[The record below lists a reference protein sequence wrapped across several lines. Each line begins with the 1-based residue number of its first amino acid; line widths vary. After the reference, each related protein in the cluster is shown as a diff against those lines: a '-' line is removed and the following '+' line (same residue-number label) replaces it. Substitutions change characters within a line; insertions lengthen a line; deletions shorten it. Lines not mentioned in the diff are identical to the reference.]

1 VSGRAAGLGVM
12 ARAAAPVAR
21 KAAPGLAAALCTPE
35 RSAPGEMTHCLLLS
49 GGLDSTTLAAWIRE
63 HHPGETVK
71 AYTFLYGQ
79 KHAVELEAARTVAEA
94 FGMEHQVIELP
105 PIHGSALTDA
115 DAPLPEERDLA
126 TATGVAPSYVPA
138 RNLLFLAQM
147 ASLQDADGPAVLW
160 LGVHHDDH
168 TGYPDCRPEF
178 VEAADQAVRLGTRY
192 QLRVR
197 APFVDWSKADI
208 IRWGLEHGVPYH
220 LTYSCYQG
228 RTPAC
233 GVCDTCQARLAAFAA
248 AGVTDAIPYEKRTG
262 RGGAVGAANAE
273 PAGSGQARP
282 GAAGA

>member
-1 VSGRAAGLGVM
+1 VSGPAAEIGAMTRAV
-12 ARAAAPVAR
+12 APGAR
-21 KAAPGLAAALCTPE
+21 KGTPAPDHAPGAHE
-35 RSAPGEMTHCLLLS
+35 RSAPSAMTHCLLLS

-63 HHPGETVK
+63 YHPGETVK

-79 KHAVELEAARTVAEA
+79 KHAVELEAARAVAAA
-94 FGMEHQVIELP
+94 FGMEHRVIELP

-147 ASLQDADGPAVLW
+147 ASLQDADGPAALW

-178 VEAADQAVRLGTRY
+178 VEAADQVVRLGTQH

-208 IRWGLEHGVPYH
+208 IRWGLEHGVPYE
-220 LTYSCYQG
+220 LTHSCYQG

-248 AGVTDAIPYEKRTG
+248 AGATDPIPYERG
-262 RGGAVGAANAE
+262 RSVGT
-273 PAGSGQARP
+273 RP
-282 GAAGA
+282 